1 MSKENLLPYI
11 AYLILAVS
19 ILGTPFMLHIAVT
32 TINPFAMIAACAFIG
47 LGAMAVDRILNPLPE
62 RR

>member
-1 MSKENLLPYI
+1 MDKQRLLRYI
-11 AYLILAVS
+11 AYLMLAVS
-19 ILGTPFMLHIAVT
+19 ILGTPFILYIAVT

-47 LGAMAVDRILNPLPE
+47 LGVMAVDRILNPLPE